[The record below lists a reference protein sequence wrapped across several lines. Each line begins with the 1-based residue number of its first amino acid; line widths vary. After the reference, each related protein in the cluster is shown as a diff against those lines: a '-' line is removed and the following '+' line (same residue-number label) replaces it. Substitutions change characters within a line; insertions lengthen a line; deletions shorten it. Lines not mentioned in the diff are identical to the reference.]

1 MLLMPPFLGSKETKR
16 EEKNEYRQNYAYWKF
31 TTDRWSW
38 LLKLEET
45 RTTNENCFH
54 PQIEN
59 SNWP

>member
-1 MLLMPPFLGSKETKR
+1 MRTEIY
-16 EEKNEYRQNYAYWKF
+16 N
-31 TTDRWSW
+31 WS
-38 LLKLEET
+38 LILIKLEET

>member
-1 MLLMPPFLGSKETKR
+1 MFLMPPFLGSNETKR
-16 EEKNEYRQNYAYWKF
+16 ERKKPEYRHTYAYWS
-31 TTDRWSW
+31 RI
-38 LLKLEET
+38 LIKLEET

>member
-1 MLLMPPFLGSKETKR
+1 MPPFWVAMKQKEKKKTNIGKIMR
-16 EEKNEYRQNYAYWKF
+16 TEIYN
-31 TTDRWSW
+31 WS
-38 LLKLEET
+38 LILIKLEET